1 MQDLEHLLRVAGEA
15 AVDEEQR
22 IALFQ
27 NIGVAAARRLDHV
40 QRPAV
45 LQRAAVD
52 FRAEIFPLELL
63 EHLRKPADVGKR
75 AVRRLIAVV
84 EQLHDQV
91 RIGDQRVLRAFVEV

>member
-27 NIGVAAARRLDHV
+27 NVGVAAARRLDHV

-75 AVRRLIAVV
+75 AVRCLIAVV